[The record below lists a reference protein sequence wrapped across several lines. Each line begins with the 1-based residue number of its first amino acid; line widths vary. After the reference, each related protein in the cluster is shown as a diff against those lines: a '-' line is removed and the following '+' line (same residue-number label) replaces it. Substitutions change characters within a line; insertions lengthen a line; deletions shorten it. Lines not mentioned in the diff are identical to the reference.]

1 MCLACEAQQEFFRVW
16 CADMERKDLD
26 ARDKRGHDDA
36 ERPGSPIVARG
47 ERPPGVSPQDLLAMG
62 LPVPPSAA
70 VPPGPS
76 SARRGQGAATFTC
89 DSPDE

>member
-1 MCLACEAQQEFFRVW
+1 MCLACEAQQELFRGW
-16 CADMERKDLD
+16 CADL
-26 ARDKRGHDDA
+26 A
-36 ERPGSPIVARG
+36 ARG

-62 LPVPPSAA
+62 LPIPPSAGG
-70 VPPGPS
+70 PPGPS